1 MKHQLIIS
9 GATGRMG
16 LSLISCMKDF
26 EDFELIYSASSKD
39 TEIPH
44 GSIIIDFSEPDFSI
58 EVLKKAVERGT
69 PMLIG
74 TTGFNDQHILKI
86 KDSSNHIPILF
97 ASNTSLGIYSLKR
110 MVKEIL
116 PFISESTII
125 SIEETHHKNKKDAPS
140 GTALDLE
147 RFLNK
152 KLGLSKKI
160 NIKSV
165 RKEDL
170 SGSHSLT
177 FKNNN
182 EEIQIT
188 HKSLDRKI
196 YSEGAFIAARWLID
210 QEPGLYEISDIYLP

>member
-26 EDFELIYSASSKD
+26 KDFEFIYSASSKD

-177 FKNNN
+177 FKNSN

-210 QEPGLYEISDIYLP
+210 QKPGLYEISDIYLP

>member
-74 TTGFNDQHILKI
+74 TTGFNDQHILEI